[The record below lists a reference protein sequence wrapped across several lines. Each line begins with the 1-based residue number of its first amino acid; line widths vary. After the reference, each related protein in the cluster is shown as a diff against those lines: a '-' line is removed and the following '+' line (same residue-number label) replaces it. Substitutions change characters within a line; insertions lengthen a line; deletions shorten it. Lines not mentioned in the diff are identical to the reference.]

1 MPSDAAARLRDIEYH
16 IDLATQFVAELD
28 YEAFRADTRTV
39 YAVIRCLEIVS
50 EASRRLPDEMK
61 RAILRFLGK
70 TWREPGMCTVTIM
83 RTSLQEWFWDT
94 VQMALPP
101 LRAAIASELAHI

>member
-16 IDLATQFVAELD
+16 IDLATTIRGRAD

-50 EASRRLPDEMK
+50 EASRR
-61 RAILRFLGK
+61 FL
-70 TWREPGMCTVTIM
+70 TR
-83 RTSLQEWFWDT
+83 
-94 VQMALPP
+94 
-101 LRAAIASELAHI
+101 